1 MITMHTLQPRCQI
14 PQLPTGEE
22 AGYTELCPPPSWASL
37 CLNHSGSALS
47 KERSRSLQQ
56 PLARS
61 PTFLMTTGIIQ
72 RERVKTHPKV
82 WRGKAFHPA
91 CGLCVLCNKLPS
103 HSFGCSPAPCSHDPK
118 GPAPLTGHRPGARA
132 RLSSFIMSQ
141 DGTLRLVPTVFCKML
156 IFQ

>member
-1 MITMHTLQPRCQI
+1 MVTITMHTLQPRCQI

-103 HSFGCSPAPCSHDPK
+103 HSFGCSPRLHLAHMTQKDQPRSRGIAQELAQDSLLLSCHRMAHCGWS
-118 GPAPLTGHRPGARA
+118 PLYFAR
-132 RLSSFIMSQ
+132 
-141 DGTLRLVPTVFCKML
+141 C
-156 IFQ
+156 